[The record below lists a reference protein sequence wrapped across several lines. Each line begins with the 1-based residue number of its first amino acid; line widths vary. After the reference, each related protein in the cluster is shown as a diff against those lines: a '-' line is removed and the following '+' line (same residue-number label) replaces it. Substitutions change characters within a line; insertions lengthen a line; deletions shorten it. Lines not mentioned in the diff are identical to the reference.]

1 MKRIVGSLVLLLIAG
16 SLAFAQGLTVWTSY
30 QSPTIEFL
38 QEDAAAFSSA
48 FGIDVEIVNIDLN
61 ELRQQVLL
69 SAPQGEGPDVI
80 VGLPHDQLGEL
91 AVGGVV
97 ADMSSAATAT
107 YLSDLSEQA
116 RLAFTYNGRLFGL
129 PLFVEGPALMY
140 NRDLVSEVPATYE
153 ELVSLAQDLTTSDT
167 FGFLFDINNFYFSYG
182 WFGTYGGYVF
192 GREDGALTA
201 SDVGLDNEGAIAGA
215 EALRALRFDTGL
227 IPSGTN
233 YDVANGLFID
243 GALAMTY
250 NGAWGVPQARDAGI
264 DVGIAPMPPLA
275 DGRPWTGFM
284 GVQGVLVSEFSED
297 KTGAFN
303 LAKWLVRGDAQL
315 EYALRE
321 GRIPASVSALEQISD
336 DPIIAGYGE
345 ALLNSEPMPNIPAM
359 GQVWGPMGNALSV
372 LTDDASADVAAVL
385 QSAVGQIEGE

>member
-1 MKRIVGSLVLLLIAG
+1 MLLAVGSMAL
-16 SLAFAQGLTVWTSY
+16 AQGLTVWTSY

-38 QEDAAAFSSA
+38 QEDVAAFSSA
-48 FGIDVEIVNIDLN
+48 FGIDVEIVNIDIN
-61 ELRQQVLL
+61 ELRQQMLL

-91 AVGGVV
+91 AVGGVL
-97 ADMSSAATAT
+97 ADMSSAATAS

-140 NRDLVSEVPATYE
+140 NRDLVSEVPGTYE
-153 ELVSLAQDLTTSDT
+153 ELVALAQDLTTSDT
-167 FGFLFDINNFYFSYG
+167 FGFLYDINNFYFSYG
-182 WFGTYGGYVF
+182 WFHTYGGYVF

-201 SDVGLDNEGAIAGA
+201 DDVGLANEGAVAGA
-215 EALRALRFDTGL
+215 EALRDLRFDAEL

-264 DVGIAPMPPLA
+264 DVGVAPMPPLA
-275 DGRPWTGFM
+275 DGTPWSGFM
-284 GVQGVLVSEFSED
+284 GVQGVLVSEFSESR
-297 KTGAFN
+297 TSAFN
-303 LAKWLVRGDAQL
+303 LAKWLVRSDAQL
-315 EYALRE
+315 EYATRE
-321 GRIPASVSALEQISD
+321 GRVPASVSALAEIAD

-345 ALLNSEPMPNIPAM
+345 ALLDSEPMPNIPAM
-359 GQVWGPMGNALSV
+359 GQVWGPMGNALNV
-372 LTDDASADVAAVL
+372 LTDDPNADVAAVL
-385 QSAVGQIEGE
+385 ESAVDQIQGE